1 MEEVLTV
8 RVSTEVQRMLNRTPE
23 EMERDIRTYAA
34 LMLFRQGKLSSGAAA
49 AMAGVPRVMFLDLC
63 ADYDIPVSQ
72 ISAEDLRREMTGN
85 EPHPDE

>member
-8 RVSTEVQRMLNRTPE
+8 RIPTEVQRMLKRTSA
-23 EMERDIRTYAA
+23 EMSRDIRLYAA

-63 ADYDIPVSQ
+63 AEYDIPISQ
-72 ISAEDLRREMTGN
+72 ITAQDLRNEMQRG
-85 EPHPDE
+85 

>member
-8 RVSTEVQRMLNRTPE
+8 RVPTEVQRMLNRTSE
-23 EMERDIRTYAA
+23 EMSRDLRIYAA

-63 ADYDIPVSQ
+63 ADHDIPVSQ
-72 ISAEDLRREMTGN
+72 ITADELRREMNRG
-85 EPHPDE
+85 

>member
-1 MEEVLTV
+1 MEEVLNV
-8 RVSTEVQRMLNRTPE
+8 RVPTEVQRMLNRTPE
-23 EMERDIRTYAA
+23 EMERDIRMYAA

-63 ADYDIPVSQ
+63 ADYDIPISQ
-72 ISAEDLRREMTGN
+72 IATEDLRREMTGN